1 MGEMTERRCAL
12 RVPVRGFAVL
22 HATHGPGPLHGS
34 LENLSQSGALVHVA
48 SKPPTGDLD
57 IELRL
62 DDGDG
67 WVTARSVRV
76 ERVNANT
83 QPAAAAVVAKSWRIA
98 VVFDR
103 VEPGMRAAIDSAIA
117 HALSAAKRRPVLVI
131 DDQAER
137 RTSLITK
144 LAAEGMTPLAPK
156 TPLEAIDIL
165 TRSQLHVSVCMLA
178 PGYGVASTDLATILS
193 DSFPWVTTAEISD
206 DVDDTASRALRAWAE
221 TPVARL
227 GVAIT

>member
-1 MGEMTERRCAL
+1 MGGREITERRRAL

-48 SKPPTGDLD
+48 SKPPTDDLEL
-57 IELRL
+57 ELRL

-67 WVTARSVRV
+67 WVTARTVRV

-83 QPAAAAVVAKSWRIA
+83 QRGGWRIA

-103 VEPGMRAAIDSAIA
+103 VEPGMRAAIDTAIS

-137 RTSLITK
+137 RTNLITK

-178 PGYGVASTDLATILS
+178 PGFGVASTDLATILS

>member
-1 MGEMTERRCAL
+1 MGEITERRCAL

-48 SKPPTGDLD
+48 SKPPTDDLEL
-57 IELRL
+57 ELRL

-67 WVTARSVRV
+67 WVTARTVRV

-83 QPAAAAVVAKSWRIA
+83 QRGGWRIA

-103 VEPGMRAAIDSAIA
+103 VEPSMRAAIDSAIA

-137 RTSLITK
+137 RTNLITK

-178 PGYGVASTDLATILS
+178 PGFGVASTDLATILS